1 MKFVWP
7 FKVATLYKYQICG
20 NFRLKSN
27 NCDLNQVS
35 QFIDNKFQILLKTNF
50 ETFLKK
56 EEEEECKEK
65 QENENWLEKLSS
77 ENSTKKKL

>member
-1 MKFVWP
+1 MKFVWL
-7 FKVATLYKYQICG
+7 FKVATLYKYQFCG

-50 ETFLKK
+50 ETFLK

-77 ENSTKKKL
+77 KNSTKKKL